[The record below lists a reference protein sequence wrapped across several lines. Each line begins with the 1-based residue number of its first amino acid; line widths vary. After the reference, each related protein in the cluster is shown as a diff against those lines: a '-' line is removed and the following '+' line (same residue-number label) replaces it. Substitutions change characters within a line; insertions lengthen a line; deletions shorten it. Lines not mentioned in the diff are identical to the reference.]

1 LGINAFLSGVTINN
15 HAAAIATAVLL
26 HDKFGGAFVIETRR
40 RRRNAKLNITEDLAG
55 YLFMMPTILV
65 LGTFVVLP
73 ILWAVFLSLQKV
85 QLLGSIKYQFIGF
98 RNFTRLVE
106 DERVWIA
113 LRNTA
118 QYVAIVVPSQTVLAL
133 ILAVTLNSGIRG
145 KNWWR
150 ILYFLPT
157 VTSSAVLTLIFM
169 WIYNTNGLLN
179 DFLAFVGLPTYNWLG
194 DPAVAL
200 KGIMIMNIW
209 STAPFYMV
217 IYLAALQ
224 DIPRSLYE
232 AAELDG
238 ANGWQQFIHITIP
251 MLRPVTFFVVTMGVI
266 GTFQLFDQSYIFSNG
281 TGGPNNATLTVVLLI
296 YQAVFRN
303 LQMGYAAAIAFLLAA
318 VIIVVTVIQ
327 RRFFGGEI

>member
-1 LGINAFLSGVTINN
+1 MFEIN
-15 HAAAIATAVLL
+15 
-26 HDKFGGAFVIETRR
+26 R
-40 RRRNAKLNITEDLAG
+40 RRRNSRWNITEDLAG
-55 YLFMMPTILV
+55 YMFMMPTILV

-73 ILWAVFLSLQKV
+73 ILYSVFLSLQKV
-85 QLLGSIKYQFIGF
+85 QLLGGIEYEFIGF
-98 RNFTRLVE
+98 RNFTRLAE

-118 QYVAIVVPSQTVLAL
+118 EYVAIVVPTQTILAL

-169 WIYNTNGLLN
+169 WIYNTDGLLN

-200 KGIMIMNIW
+200 KGIMMMNIW
-209 STAPFYMV
+209 STAPFFMV

-224 DIPRSLYE
+224 DIPQTLYE

-238 ANGWQQFIHITIP
+238 ANGWQQFIHITLP
-251 MLRPVTFFVVTMGVI
+251 LLKPVTFFVVTVGVI
-266 GTFQLFDQSYIFSNG
+266 WTFQLFDQSYIFSGG

-318 VIIVVTVIQ
+318 VIIAITLIQ
-327 RRFFGGEI
+327 RRLFGGERI

>member
-1 LGINAFLSGVTINN
+1 M
-15 HAAAIATAVLL
+15 
-26 HDKFGGAFVIETRR
+26 
-40 RRRNAKLNITEDLAG
+40 TENLAG

-65 LGTFVVLP
+65 LGIFVILP
-73 ILWAVFLSLQKV
+73 ILYAVFLSLHKV
-85 QLLGSIKYQFIGF
+85 QLLGGIDYQFIGF

-118 QYVAIVVPSQTVLAL
+118 EYVVIVVPSQTILAL

-169 WIYNTNGLLN
+169 WIYNTDGLLN
-179 DFLAFVGLPTYNWLG
+179 DFLAALGLPTYNWLG

-224 DIPRSLYE
+224 DIPQSLYE

-238 ANGWQQFIHITIP
+238 ANGWQKLIHVTIP
-251 MLRPVTFFVVTMGVI
+251 ILKPVTFFVVAMGVI
-266 GTFQLFDQSYIFSNG
+266 GTFQLFDQSYIFSGG

-318 VIIVVTVIQ
+318 IIIAITLIQ
-327 RRFFGGEI
+327 QRLFGGDRI

>member
-1 LGINAFLSGVTINN
+1 MFEIS
-15 HAAAIATAVLL
+15 
-26 HDKFGGAFVIETRR
+26 RR
-40 RRRNAKLNITEDLAG
+40 HRNPRWNISENMAG
-55 YLFMMPTILV
+55 YLFMIPAILV
-65 LGTFVVLP
+65 LGIFVVLP
-73 ILWAVFLSLQKV
+73 ILYAVFLSVHKV
-85 QLLGSIKYQFIGF
+85 QLLGGIEYQFIGF
-98 RNFTRLVE
+98 RNFTRLAE

-113 LRNTA
+113 LKNTA
-118 QYVAIVVPSQTVLAL
+118 EYVVIVVPSQTILAL
-133 ILAVTLNSGIRG
+133 VLAVTLNSGIRG
-145 KNWWR
+145 QNWWR

-169 WIYNTNGLLN
+169 WIYNTDGLLN
-179 DFLAFVGLPTYNWLG
+179 DFLSAVGLPRYNWLG

-209 STAPFYMV
+209 STAPFFMV

-224 DIPRSLYE
+224 DIPQSLYE

-238 ANGWQQFIHITIP
+238 ANGWQKFIHVTVPI
-251 MLRPVTFFVVTMGVI
+251 LQPVTFFVVAMGVI
-266 GTFQLFDQSYIFSNG
+266 GTFQLFDQSYIFSGG

-318 VIIVVTVIQ
+318 IIIAIALIQ
-327 RRFFGGEI
+327 RRIFGGERL

>member
-1 LGINAFLSGVTINN
+1 M
-15 HAAAIATAVLL
+15 
-26 HDKFGGAFVIETRR
+26 
-40 RRRNAKLNITEDLAG
+40 
-55 YLFMMPTILV
+55 FMMPTILV

-73 ILWAVFLSLQKV
+73 ILYAVFLSLQKV
-85 QLLGSIKYQFIGF
+85 RLLGGIEYEFIGF
-98 RNFTRLVE
+98 RNFTRLAE

-118 QYVAIVVPSQTVLAL
+118 QYVAIVVPTQTVLAL

-169 WIYNTNGLLN
+169 WIYNTDGLLN

-209 STAPFYMV
+209 STAPFFMV

-224 DIPRSLYE
+224 DIPKTLYE

-238 ANGWQQFIHITIP
+238 ANGWKQFIHITLP
-251 MLRPVTFFVVTMGVI
+251 LLKPVTFFVVAVGVI
-266 GTFQLFDQSYIFSNG
+266 GTFQLFDQSYIFSGG

-318 VIIVVTVIQ
+318 VIIAITLIQ
-327 RRFFGGEI
+327 RRLFGGERI